1 MELRAYWGIVRKR
14 IWIVMLLLLVLLLS
28 YPFLGPAQAPQLY
41 SASMRFVVGIA
52 PEPLPPEV
60 YGYDRYYTWLTA
72 EYLIDDMSEVVK
84 SRAFAEDVA
93 EVSGRSIPVGAI
105 QGATAS
111 GKLHRIL
118 TISASWGDP
127 KELATIANAIVQV
140 MRERSGTYFGQ
151 LGTENAV
158 VALIDPPVVS
168 PIGRSLRQRL
178 DLPLR
183 LTLALALGVALT
195 FLLDYLDDSV
205 RHRADLEALGIDLL
219 AQVPSQR
226 TWLARFLQRRL
237 P

>member
-140 MRERSGTYFGQ
+140 MQERSGTYFGQ
-151 LGTENAV
+151 LGTENA
-158 VALIDPPVVS
+158 
-168 PIGRSLRQRL
+168 
-178 DLPLR
+178 
-183 LTLALALGVALT
+183 ALGVALT